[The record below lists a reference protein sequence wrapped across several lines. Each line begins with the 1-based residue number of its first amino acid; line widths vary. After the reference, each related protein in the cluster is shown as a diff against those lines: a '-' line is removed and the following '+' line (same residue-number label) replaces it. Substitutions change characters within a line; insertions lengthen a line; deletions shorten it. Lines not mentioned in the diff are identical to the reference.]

1 MTTIAISIQNSDGY
15 KLVTMNEGD
24 SEIVEQ
30 TLKTYYN
37 TPETIN
43 ALLDNGNIV
52 TLGNT
57 IAEST
62 FTGEP
67 VTLLETIDGR
77 ESEIIVNDKN
87 FLFIDNRWLVRNF
100 GEEGYVTV

>member
-1 MTTIAISIQNSDGY
+1 MTTIAISIRNTDGF

-24 SEIVEQ
+24 PEIIGQ

-37 TPETIN
+37 TSESVN

-57 IAEST
+57 IAESA

-67 VTLLETIDGR
+67 VTVLPTTDIR
-77 ESEIIVNDKN
+77 ESEIIIKDKN
-87 FLFIDNRWLVRNF
+87 FLYLGGVWMVRNF
-100 GEEGYVTV
+100 DEEGYTIV

>member
-1 MTTIAISIQNSDGY
+1 MTTIAISIRNADGF

-24 SEIVEQ
+24 SEVVGQ
-30 TLKTYYN
+30 TLKNYYN

-57 IAEST
+57 VEESA
-62 FTGEP
+62 FSGEP
-67 VTLLETIDGR
+67 VTVLPTTDIR
-77 ESEIIVNDKN
+77 ESEIIIKDKN
-87 FLFIDNRWLVRNF
+87 FLYLGGVWMIRNF
-100 GEEGYVTV
+100 DEEGYIIV